1 MAIPLEDTN
10 IYIRRPWMN
19 LVLILVNVLVFAI
32 SVLAPQLLGAHSFEG
47 VILKYGLVPILVV
60 NGLELY
66 RLLTHMFLHGGLLH
80 IFGNMLFL
88 YIFGDNVESAMG
100 PLRYLIFYL
109 LGGLAA
115 AAIHMLSIAVMPPSA
130 LLNYRAFTG
139 VDPWLV
145 PAIGASG
152 AISAVLGAYLILYPR
167 STIRA
172 VVFWFLLP
180 IPVVLPA
187 AAFILLWFLYQ
198 LVMGIFALTGVPTGV
213 AFWAHI
219 GGFIAGIALTPFFV
233 DRERVRAYKLFMRL
247 MYGYEYGF

>member
-1 MAIPLEDTN
+1 MAIPVEDTN
-10 IYIRRPWMN
+10 IYLRRPWMN
-19 LVLILVNVLVFAI
+19 PILILINVIVFVL
-32 SVLAPQLLGAHSFEG
+32 SVAAPQLLGARSFDG
-47 VILKYGLVPILVV
+47 VILRYGLIPILVV

-66 RLLTHMFLHGGLLH
+66 RLVTHMFLHGGLLH
-80 IFGNMLFL
+80 ILGNMLFL

-100 PLRYLIFYL
+100 PWRYLLFYL
-109 LGGLAA
+109 LGGLCA
-115 AAIHMLSIAVMPPSA
+115 AAIHILSIALMPPSA

-167 STIRA
+167 STIKA
-172 VVFWFLLP
+172 ITFWLFVP
-180 IPVVLPA
+180 IPIVVPA
-187 AAFILLWFLYQ
+187 AIFILFWFLYQ
-198 LVMGIFALTGVPTGV
+198 LIMGFVALSGVPTGV

-233 DRERVRAYKLFMRL
+233 DKQRIRMFKLYMML
-247 MYGYEYGF
+247 YHGYDYF